1 MLNAS
6 IFRFTIINLAKKA
19 FWTFMLLQLLA
30 YLPKKQMIVPF
41 VDSFEEKNMETLK
54 ALDPLR

>member
-1 MLNAS
+1 
-6 IFRFTIINLAKKA
+6 
-19 FWTFMLLQLLA
+19 MLLQLLA